1 MASSLQDMSKD
12 AGKPRAK
19 SVCLPFLRPLSVDLT
34 PLLVRSDT
42 KPLLWNVYLRAVS
55 KGRPYVDLGRRK

>member
-1 MASSLQDMSKD
+1 MKSYSS
-12 AGKPRAK
+12 RAK
-19 SVCLPFLRPLSVDLT
+19 YMSVCLPFLRPLSVDLT

-55 KGRPYVDLGRRK
+55 KGRPYVDLGRRNEAQR